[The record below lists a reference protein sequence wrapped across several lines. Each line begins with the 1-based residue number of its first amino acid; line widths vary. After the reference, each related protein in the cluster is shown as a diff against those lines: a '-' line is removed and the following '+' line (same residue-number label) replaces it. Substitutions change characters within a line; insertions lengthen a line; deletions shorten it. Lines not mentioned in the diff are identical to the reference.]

1 MVIKYNGKVTDK
13 GLHIYNR
20 SAFDQDIKLFHS
32 KEVTIKIERKKKSRS
47 IDQNAFLHGVVIPM
61 AREAF
66 LEVGYRY
73 SIDETKTDLKRMF
86 AVYEKVNEQTGELR
100 EYIKATSEMTTTEMM
115 DFIAQVQQWAAE
127 FAGVVIPDPKEQ
139 LTFEL

>member
-47 IDQNAFLHGVVIPM
+47 LDQNAFYWGVVIPLV
-61 AREAF
+61 REG
-66 LEVGYRY
+66 LIDIGYKVGLND
-73 SIDETKTDLKRMF
+73 SHELLKSKF
-86 AVYEKVNEQTGELR
+86 AIKEHINEKTGEVLVS
-100 EYIKATSEMTTTEMM
+100 KQSTSTMTTTEFMGY
-115 DFIAQVQQWAAE
+115 IADIQQ
-127 FAGVVIPDPKEQ
+127 FASEYLNIEVPDPNEQ
-139 LTFEL
+139 LKFEI

>member
-47 IDQNAFLHGVVIPM
+47 LDQNAFLHGVVIPM

>member
-20 SAFDQDIKLFHS
+20 TAFDQDIKLFHS

-115 DFIAQVQQWAAE
+115 DFIAQAQQWAAE